1 MKNAALYADEN
12 GELCGELLIEVLFS
26 GANHSDITMVQLL
39 GCRSQVLGNDFY
51 GQGSDVTDTAFRP
64 GDIVAC
70 YTIANSGRPIRYG
83 SHQTYIS
90 IPPTGIFKAQEH
102 LPHADAAALT
112 TIVQTAN
119 DALFNH
125 GVVVIWGGATA
136 VGIAAIQL
144 ARNSSTKSIIVTASP
159 ERHEFLK
166 DMGATRYNKERVVQ
180 DITAAVH
187 EAASGPVLGF
197 DAAGTPDSAKHLSD
211 AMADKEDVSLASV
224 YAWAGGRYEAF
235 IGGRHYDVIFQP
247 PGAPAPIVMPASPV
261 EAAKRWDRLMWV
273 VKHYRKESIIPAT
286 YVFQSTGQEA
296 LEEVKKFASTGRFGT
311 IALKHPLA

>member
-1 MKNAALYADEN
+1 MTYRSHCKTS
-12 GELCGELLIEVLFS
+12 GPTKGELLIEVLFS
-26 GANHSDITMVQLL
+26 GANHFDITMVQLL

-70 YTIANSGRPIRYG
+70 YTIANSGRPIRY
-83 SHQTYIS
+83 
-90 IPPTGIFKAQEH
+90 AQEH

-211 AMADKEDVSLASV
+211 ALADKEVVSLASV

-261 EAAKRWDRLMWV
+261 EAAKMWGRLMWV